1 MAAAYDSAGNVNPAF
16 ASDINNFVM
25 AMCQA
30 QVVPSA
36 AATQLAA
43 MATQI
48 TSDGITGIAS
58 AAFTP

>member
-1 MAAAYDSAGNVNPAF
+1 MAAAYDSVGNVNPAF

-25 AMCQA
+25 ALAQA
-30 QVVPSA
+30 QATPA
-36 AATQLAA
+36 AALQLTA

-48 TSDGITGIAS
+48 TTDGITGIAS